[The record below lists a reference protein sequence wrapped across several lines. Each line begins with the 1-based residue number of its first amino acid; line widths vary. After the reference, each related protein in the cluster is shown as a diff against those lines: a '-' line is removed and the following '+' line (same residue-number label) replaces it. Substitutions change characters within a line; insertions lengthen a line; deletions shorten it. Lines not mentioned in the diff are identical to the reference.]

1 VNDDCHAS
9 SITCFRPFE
18 QRTRAE
24 CVLFDCWSRIR
35 APCRLSK
42 YENTHEQGSG
52 SSLHR
57 VDSVEAVIRIFRVH
71 GVDSNESRCLNPNEA
86 ASLRAIEEKG
96 PQAQGEQG

>member
-1 VNDDCHAS
+1 MNDDCYAS

-18 QRTRAE
+18 QRTKAE

-35 APCRLSK
+35 APCRLLK
-42 YENTHEQGSG
+42 YRNTHEQGFRN
-52 SSLHR
+52 SLHM

-71 GVDSNESRCLNPNEA
+71 GVDSNESRCLNPNGA

-96 PQAQGEQG
+96 PQAKGEQG